1 MKSVTQFSRSCAFVS
16 RLWEKP
22 CCWENPNDVYSTTSS
37 SSIKGLNLFNEPKA
51 IYIPTWYL
59 SFYDWKI
66 FGIRS
71 DFISVGYDRMRSPT
85 SANSLRISSETQ
97 ADTLHG
103 NHRRSLELNQASD
116 EKKPSYERRKKNFH
130 IFIYCFFYLRR
141 NKWRWRD
148 GWRWLGKVCVESF
161 LERLLWIS
169 SCTHAAGLSTDWT

>member
-22 CCWENPNDVYSTTSS
+22 CCWENPNDFYSTTSS

-97 ADTLHG
+97 ADTLHS

-116 EKKPSYERRKKNFH
+116 EKNHHMKEEKKLSY
-130 IFIYCFFYLRR
+130 FYL
-141 NKWRWRD
+141 
-148 GWRWLGKVCVESF
+148 LF
-161 LERLLWIS
+161 LLFAS
-169 SCTHAAGLSTDWT
+169 